1 MINQLREE
9 LKKAVEKT
17 LAEGLLFS
25 GGLDSGIL
33 AYLCP
38 EINAITV
45 TLESWG
51 EDLKYA
57 DSLAKFYK
65 FKHYQRIISTEEAIN
80 AIPEVIK
87 ILKSFDP
94 AIPNDITVYFGLKF
108 AKEMRMKSVMT
119 GDGSDEL
126 FAGYSY
132 MQNIP
137 NLENY
142 IQKISRA
149 MYFSS
154 NAIGKFLNIQII
166 QPYMDKDFIN
176 FCLGIPVNIKLK
188 KNKEKFVGKWILRKA
203 FEGLLPENIIW
214 QEKRALEYG
223 SGTTRLRKIIASKV
237 NEKEFKQNI
246 YPIKFINKE
255 HFYYYK
261 IYREEVG
268 SIPEPLKGEKACPG
282 CGAGIK
288 KGYSHCRI
296 CGWTKKN

>member
-1 MINQLREE
+1 MINQLREK
-9 LKKAVEKT
+9 LKEVVEKKP
-17 LAEGLLFS
+17 AEGLLFS

-33 AYLCP
+33 AYLYP

-45 TLESWG
+45 ALKDWG

-57 DSLAKFYK
+57 NFLAKFCKITHYK
-65 FKHYQRIISTEEAIN
+65 RIITVDEAIN
-80 AIPEVIK
+80 AIPRVIK

-108 AKEMRMKSVMT
+108 AEKMGMKSVMT

-137 NLENY
+137 NLETY
-142 IQKISRA
+142 IQKITGS

-154 NAIGKFLNIQII
+154 NAIGEFLHIQII
-166 QPYMDKDFIN
+166 QPFMDKDFIN
-176 FCLGIPVNIKLK
+176 FCLEIPVNSKLK
-188 KNKEKFVGKWILRKA
+188 KSKKKFVGKWVLRKA
-203 FEGLLPENIIW
+203 FEGLLPDNFIW
-214 QEKRALEYG
+214 QEKRPLEYG
-223 SGTTRLRKIIASKV
+223 SGTTKLRKIIASKV
-237 NEKEFKQNI
+237 SEKEFKQKL
-246 YPIKFINKE
+246 YPVKFINKE
-255 HFYYYK
+255 HLYYYK

-282 CGAGIK
+282 CGAGMK
-288 KGYSHCRI
+288 KGYFHCKV